1 MKPSFPLVFASL
13 LVSIP
18 ASATVNVS
26 APSAG
31 ATVTSPVH
39 YIASATAATCA
50 QGVAS
55 MGIYVN
61 NQLVYVVNG
70 AQLNTSISL
79 ATGNEHT
86 VVEEWDKCGGATYT
100 TINLTVVTP
109 AKASVSIFASSPTIT
124 AGSATT
130 LVVNC
135 SGSEPGKGDGFEW
148 DNIQSANIRRKFDP
162 GPLVNDDLY
171 RRGNFIVRQRVGTAD
186 SHGHFGFGF

>member
-86 VVEEWDKCGGATYT
+86 VVEEWDKSAGRPYT
-100 TINLTVVTP
+100 TTNLTVVTP

-130 LVVNC
+130 LVVTAQAASQVKVTGSNGTTYSLPT
-135 SGSEPGKGDGFEW
+135 SGG
-148 DNIQSANIRRKFDP
+148 
-162 GPLVNDDLY
+162 
-171 RRGNFIVRQRVGTAD
+171 
-186 SHGHFGFGF
+186 